1 MSNDNE
7 RENFDHAKAGVGDR
21 ITTVGEMEHLRRH
34 ALRSAISSEEGSEL
48 AFNCLVWAKQLQDMR
63 REYMRKHFG
72 EIDDKLW
79 CMCKSAACL
88 RQLAYEVDGV
98 RTTSFPTGD
107 RLNRA
112 KPVIEYVPGFGDVSG
127 VRTYA
132 DLPEAAKNYIRYLE
146 NAVGCHI
153 SYVSVGAGRDE
164 YIKMD

>member
-21 ITTVGEMEHLRRH
+21 IAAVGEMEHLRRH

-48 AFNCLVWAKQLQDMR
+48 AFSCLVWAKQLQDMR

-88 RQLAYEVDGV
+88 RQLAYEADGDDANFLKEVDNLVDDIWGTAV
-98 RTTSFPTGD
+98 NKDLSDCETCRSD
-107 RLNRA
+107 REE
-112 KPVIEYVPGFGDVSG
+112 VQ
-127 VRTYA
+127 
-132 DLPEAAKNYIRYLE
+132 
-146 NAVGCHI
+146 
-153 SYVSVGAGRDE
+153 
-164 YIKMD
+164 

>member
-21 ITTVGEMEHLRRH
+21 IAAIGEMEHLRRH

-48 AFNCLVWAKQLQDMR
+48 AFSCLVWAKQLQDMR

-88 RQLAYEVDGV
+88 RQLAYEVDGDDANFLKEV
-98 RTTSFPTGD
+98 DNLVDDIWGTAVNKDLSDCESCRAD
-107 RLNRA
+107 REE
-112 KPVIEYVPGFGDVSG
+112 VQ
-127 VRTYA
+127 
-132 DLPEAAKNYIRYLE
+132 
-146 NAVGCHI
+146 
-153 SYVSVGAGRDE
+153 
-164 YIKMD
+164 

>member
-21 ITTVGEMEHLRRH
+21 IAVIGEMEHLRRH

-48 AFNCLVWAKQLQDMR
+48 AFSCLVWAKQLQDMR

-88 RQLAYEVDGV
+88 RQLAYEVDGDDADFLKEV
-98 RTTSFPTGD
+98 DNLVDDIWGTAVNKDLSDCESCRSD
-107 RLNRA
+107 REE
-112 KPVIEYVPGFGDVSG
+112 VQ
-127 VRTYA
+127 
-132 DLPEAAKNYIRYLE
+132 
-146 NAVGCHI
+146 
-153 SYVSVGAGRDE
+153 
-164 YIKMD
+164 

>member
-21 ITTVGEMEHLRRH
+21 IAAVGEMEHLRRH
-34 ALRSAISSEEGSEL
+34 ALRSAVSSEEGSEL

-88 RQLAYEVDGV
+88 RQLAYEVDGDDANFLKEV
-98 RTTSFPTGD
+98 DNLVDDIWGTAV
-107 RLNRA
+107 N
-112 KPVIEYVPGFGDVSG
+112 K
-127 VRTYA
+127 
-132 DLPEAAKNYIRYLE
+132 DLSDCEVCKEDKGEL
-146 NAVGCHI
+146 
-153 SYVSVGAGRDE
+153 
-164 YIKMD
+164 

>member
-88 RQLAYEVDGV
+88 RQLAYEVDGDDANFLKEV
-98 RTTSFPTGD
+98 DNLVDDIWGTAVNKDLSDCETCRSD
-107 RLNRA
+107 REE
-112 KPVIEYVPGFGDVSG
+112 VQ
-127 VRTYA
+127 
-132 DLPEAAKNYIRYLE
+132 
-146 NAVGCHI
+146 
-153 SYVSVGAGRDE
+153 
-164 YIKMD
+164 

>member
-21 ITTVGEMEHLRRH
+21 IAAVGEIEHLRRH

-48 AFNCLVWAKQLQDMR
+48 AFSCLVWAKQLQDMR

-88 RQLAYEVDGV
+88 RQLAYEVDGDDANFLKEV
-98 RTTSFPTGD
+98 DNLVDDIWGTAVNKDLSDCESCRAD
-107 RLNRA
+107 REE
-112 KPVIEYVPGFGDVSG
+112 VQ
-127 VRTYA
+127 
-132 DLPEAAKNYIRYLE
+132 
-146 NAVGCHI
+146 
-153 SYVSVGAGRDE
+153 
-164 YIKMD
+164 

>member
-21 ITTVGEMEHLRRH
+21 IAAIGEMEHLRRH

-88 RQLAYEVDGV
+88 RQLAYEVDGDDINFLKEV
-98 RTTSFPTGD
+98 DNLVDDIWGTAVNKDLSDCETCRSD
-107 RLNRA
+107 REE
-112 KPVIEYVPGFGDVSG
+112 VQ
-127 VRTYA
+127 
-132 DLPEAAKNYIRYLE
+132 
-146 NAVGCHI
+146 
-153 SYVSVGAGRDE
+153 
-164 YIKMD
+164 

>member
-21 ITTVGEMEHLRRH
+21 IAAVGEMEHLRRH

-48 AFNCLVWAKQLQDMR
+48 AFSCLVWAKQLQDMR

-88 RQLAYEVDGV
+88 RQLAYEVDGDDANFLKEV
-98 RTTSFPTGD
+98 DNLADDIWGTAVNKDLSDCESCRAD
-107 RLNRA
+107 REE
-112 KPVIEYVPGFGDVSG
+112 VQ
-127 VRTYA
+127 
-132 DLPEAAKNYIRYLE
+132 
-146 NAVGCHI
+146 
-153 SYVSVGAGRDE
+153 
-164 YIKMD
+164 

>member
-21 ITTVGEMEHLRRH
+21 IAAVGEMEHLRRH
-34 ALRSAISSEEGSEL
+34 ALRSAVSSEEGSEL

-88 RQLAYEVDGV
+88 RQLAYEVDGDDANFLKEV
-98 RTTSFPTGD
+98 DNLVDDIWGTAVNKDLSDCETCRSD
-107 RLNRA
+107 REE
-112 KPVIEYVPGFGDVSG
+112 VQ
-127 VRTYA
+127 
-132 DLPEAAKNYIRYLE
+132 
-146 NAVGCHI
+146 
-153 SYVSVGAGRDE
+153 
-164 YIKMD
+164 

>member
-21 ITTVGEMEHLRRH
+21 IAAVGEMEHLRRH

-48 AFNCLVWAKQLQDMR
+48 AFSCLVWAKQLQDMR

-88 RQLAYEVDGV
+88 RQLAYEVDGDDANFLKEV
-98 RTTSFPTGD
+98 DNLVDDIWGTAINKDLSDCESCRAD
-107 RLNRA
+107 REE
-112 KPVIEYVPGFGDVSG
+112 VQ
-127 VRTYA
+127 
-132 DLPEAAKNYIRYLE
+132 
-146 NAVGCHI
+146 
-153 SYVSVGAGRDE
+153 
-164 YIKMD
+164 

>member
-7 RENFDHAKAGVGDR
+7 RENFDHVKAGVGDR
-21 ITTVGEMEHLRRH
+21 IVTVGEMEHLRRH

-88 RQLAYEVDGV
+88 RQLAYEVDGDDV
-98 RTTSFPTGD
+98 NFLKEVDNLVDDIWGTAVNKDLSDCESCRSD
-107 RLNRA
+107 REE
-112 KPVIEYVPGFGDVSG
+112 VQ
-127 VRTYA
+127 
-132 DLPEAAKNYIRYLE
+132 
-146 NAVGCHI
+146 
-153 SYVSVGAGRDE
+153 
-164 YIKMD
+164 

>member
-21 ITTVGEMEHLRRH
+21 IATVGEMEHLRRH

-88 RQLAYEVDGV
+88 RQLAYEIDGDDANFLKEVDNLVDDIWGTAV
-98 RTTSFPTGD
+98 NKDLSDCETCRSD
-107 RLNRA
+107 REE
-112 KPVIEYVPGFGDVSG
+112 VQ
-127 VRTYA
+127 
-132 DLPEAAKNYIRYLE
+132 
-146 NAVGCHI
+146 
-153 SYVSVGAGRDE
+153 
-164 YIKMD
+164 

>member
-21 ITTVGEMEHLRRH
+21 IAAISEMEHLRRH

-88 RQLAYEVDGV
+88 RQLAYEVDGDDANFLKEV
-98 RTTSFPTGD
+98 DNLVDDICGTAVNKDLSDCESCRAD
-107 RLNRA
+107 REE
-112 KPVIEYVPGFGDVSG
+112 VQ
-127 VRTYA
+127 
-132 DLPEAAKNYIRYLE
+132 
-146 NAVGCHI
+146 
-153 SYVSVGAGRDE
+153 
-164 YIKMD
+164 

>member
-21 ITTVGEMEHLRRH
+21 IAAIGEIEHLRRH

-48 AFNCLVWAKQLQDMR
+48 AFSCLVWAKQLQDMR

-88 RQLAYEVDGV
+88 RQLAYEVDGDDADFLKEV
-98 RTTSFPTGD
+98 DNLVDDIWGTAVNKDLSDCESCRSD
-107 RLNRA
+107 REE
-112 KPVIEYVPGFGDVSG
+112 VQ
-127 VRTYA
+127 
-132 DLPEAAKNYIRYLE
+132 
-146 NAVGCHI
+146 
-153 SYVSVGAGRDE
+153 
-164 YIKMD
+164 

>member
-48 AFNCLVWAKQLQDMR
+48 AFSCLVWAKQLQDML

-88 RQLAYEVDGV
+88 RQLAYEVDGDDANFLKEV
-98 RTTSFPTGD
+98 DNLVDDIWGTAVNKDLSDCESCRAD
-107 RLNRA
+107 REE
-112 KPVIEYVPGFGDVSG
+112 VQ
-127 VRTYA
+127 
-132 DLPEAAKNYIRYLE
+132 
-146 NAVGCHI
+146 
-153 SYVSVGAGRDE
+153 
-164 YIKMD
+164 

>member
-1 MSNDNE
+1 MSDDNE

-21 ITTVGEMEHLRRH
+21 IAAIGEMEHLRRH

-88 RQLAYEVDGV
+88 RQLAYEVDGDDANFLKEV
-98 RTTSFPTGD
+98 DNLVDDIWGTAVNKDLSDCETCRSD
-107 RLNRA
+107 REE
-112 KPVIEYVPGFGDVSG
+112 VQ
-127 VRTYA
+127 
-132 DLPEAAKNYIRYLE
+132 
-146 NAVGCHI
+146 
-153 SYVSVGAGRDE
+153 
-164 YIKMD
+164 

>member
-21 ITTVGEMEHLRRH
+21 IAAISEMEHLRRH

-88 RQLAYEVDGV
+88 RQLAYEVDGDDANFLKEV
-98 RTTSFPTGD
+98 DNLVDDICGTAVNKDLSYCESCRAD
-107 RLNRA
+107 REE
-112 KPVIEYVPGFGDVSG
+112 VQ
-127 VRTYA
+127 
-132 DLPEAAKNYIRYLE
+132 
-146 NAVGCHI
+146 
-153 SYVSVGAGRDE
+153 
-164 YIKMD
+164 

>member
-21 ITTVGEMEHLRRH
+21 IAAVGEMEHLRRH

-88 RQLAYEVDGV
+88 RQLAYEVDGDDANFLKEV
-98 RTTSFPTGD
+98 DNLVDDIWGTAVNKDLSDCEVCRAD
-107 RLNRA
+107 REE
-112 KPVIEYVPGFGDVSG
+112 VQ
-127 VRTYA
+127 
-132 DLPEAAKNYIRYLE
+132 
-146 NAVGCHI
+146 
-153 SYVSVGAGRDE
+153 
-164 YIKMD
+164 

>member
-34 ALRSAISSEEGSEL
+34 ALRSAVSSEEGSEL

-88 RQLAYEVDGV
+88 RQLAYEVDGDDANFLKEV
-98 RTTSFPTGD
+98 DNLVDDIWGTAVNKDLSDCESCRSD
-107 RLNRA
+107 REE
-112 KPVIEYVPGFGDVSG
+112 VQ
-127 VRTYA
+127 
-132 DLPEAAKNYIRYLE
+132 
-146 NAVGCHI
+146 
-153 SYVSVGAGRDE
+153 
-164 YIKMD
+164 

>member
-88 RQLAYEVDGV
+88 RQLAYEVDGDDANFLKEV
-98 RTTSFPTGD
+98 DNLVDDIWGTAVNKDLSDCESCRSD
-107 RLNRA
+107 REE
-112 KPVIEYVPGFGDVSG
+112 VQ
-127 VRTYA
+127 
-132 DLPEAAKNYIRYLE
+132 
-146 NAVGCHI
+146 
-153 SYVSVGAGRDE
+153 
-164 YIKMD
+164 